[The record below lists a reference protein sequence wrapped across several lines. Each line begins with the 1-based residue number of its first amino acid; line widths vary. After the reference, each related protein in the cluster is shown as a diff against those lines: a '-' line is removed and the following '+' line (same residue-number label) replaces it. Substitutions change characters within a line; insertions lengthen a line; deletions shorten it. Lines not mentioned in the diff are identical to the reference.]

1 MMAFETFADFLAMG
15 RHAPY
20 VWSAYG
26 LTFAIV
32 LWNVAQPWRQRR
44 RLLREQA
51 ALLRREG
58 RGGRDAGAAPVRDES
73 NSHT

>member
-1 MMAFETFADFLAMG
+1 MDFDSFTEFLAMG
-15 RHAPY
+15 GHARY

-32 LWNVAQPWRQRR
+32 LWNIVQPCRQRR

-51 ALLRREG
+51 ALLRREQG
-58 RGGRDAGAAPVRDES
+58 ARAAAPAAGGNAAGGPR
-73 NSHT
+73 